1 MKHIKIYEEDAYYAA
16 MTSGRRKPD
25 EKLRVKVTLRLNL
38 EKDVERFREE
48 FAMPSKNVNF
58 RSDYTERL
66 ILDADNL
73 PGFVAKLK
81 GEYKV
86 KEFKVDIL

>member
-1 MKHIKIYEEDAYYAA
+1 MKYIKIYEEDAYYAA

-25 EKLRVKVTLRLNL
+25 AKLRVRITVRLNF
-38 EKDVERFREE
+38 EKDVDRFREE
-48 FAMPSKNVNF
+48 FAMPLKSVNF
-58 RSDYTERL
+58 RSDYTERI

-81 GEYKV
+81 GDYKV
-86 KEFKVDIL
+86 KEFKIEIL